1 MVIIYTE
8 SKYPE
13 ITALVT
19 LRKYRILQKFRNRI
33 RGVFNFHP
41 AISINRIDAHPAVTR
56 TYKMLRY
63 HTDRPR
69 TLADPSCKE
78 VIVRPE
84 LSLFIIPHV
93 DSGMTDKCR
102 YCQSRKT
109 RIKNPAAKLR

>member
-33 RGVFNFHP
+33 RSMFDFYP
-41 AISINRIDAHPAVTR
+41 AILINRIDAHTAVTW
-56 TYKMLRY
+56 TYKMLRN
-63 HTDRPR
+63 HTDRSR
-69 TLADPSCKE
+69 TFTDPSCKE

-84 LSLFIIPHV
+84 LSLLIIPHV

-102 YCQSRKT
+102 YCQRRKAG
-109 RIKNPAAKLR
+109 IKNPAAKLR